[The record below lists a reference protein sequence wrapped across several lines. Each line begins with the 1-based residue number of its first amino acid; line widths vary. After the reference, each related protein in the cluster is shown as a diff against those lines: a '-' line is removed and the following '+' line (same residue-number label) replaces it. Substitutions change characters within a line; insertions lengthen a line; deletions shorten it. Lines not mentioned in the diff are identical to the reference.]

1 MKKISLWA
9 SQHTWLTRFI
19 ILLIYIFLN
28 IVGWIIGDLLTSF
41 NIHFNSLLLG
51 IPCLLGILGLY
62 LYPLRKKNA
71 LYIIFY
77 RRHKIADLLLATST
91 FLFIVFSGNRLELW
105 YAGTDARANSVTYSA
120 ETIVNPG
127 KKDPKEKKY
136 TFKEWKKN
144 IREAVKI
151 IRKAYKEE
159 KKGTRIALTTLSIVV
174 ASILIIL
181 LAALSCEIACSGA
194 EALAIILFIVGTS
207 GIIFGLVRIIQ
218 RINIKY
224 KGPKPP
230 KETPTT
236 ETGSG

>member
-41 NIHFNSLLLG
+41 NIHFNSLLLA

-62 LYPLRKKNA
+62 LYPFRKKNA

-77 RRHKIADLLLATST
+77 RRHKIGDLLLATST
-91 FLFIVFSGNRLELW
+91 FLFIVISGIRLDLW
-105 YAGTDARANSVTYSA
+105 YSGTDAQANIVSYSTK
-120 ETIVNPG
+120 TI
-127 KKDPKEKKY
+127 
-136 TFKEWKKN
+136 
-144 IREAVKI
+144 AVRI

-159 KKGTRIALTTLSIVV
+159 KKGTRIALITLSIVV

-194 EALAIILFIVGTS
+194 EALAYILFIVGTS

-224 KGPKPP
+224 KGPKPT
-230 KETPTT
+230 KEAPTT